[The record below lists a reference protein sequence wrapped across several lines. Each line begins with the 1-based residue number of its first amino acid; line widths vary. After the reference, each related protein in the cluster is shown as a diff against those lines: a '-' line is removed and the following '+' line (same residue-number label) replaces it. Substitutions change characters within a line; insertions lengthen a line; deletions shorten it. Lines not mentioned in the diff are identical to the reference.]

1 MFVIQ
6 RTEIFQ
12 QWIMRLKDRR
22 AAARIAS
29 RILRAEDGNLGDVKP
44 VGDGVEEMRI
54 DYGPGYRIYFLRRR
68 SVLVVLLVG
77 GDKSTQRRDIIE
89 AKRLCAEWRERNQ

>member
-12 QWIMRLKDRR
+12 QWIMRLKDRS

-29 RILRAEDGNLGDVKP
+29 RILRAEDGNLRDVKP

-68 SVLVVLLVG
+68 SVFVVLLVG

-89 AKRLCAEWRERNQ
+89 AKRLCAEWKERNQ

>member
-29 RILRAEDGNLGDVKP
+29 RILRAEDGNLGDVKA

-89 AKRLCAEWRERNQ
+89 AKRLCAEWKERNK